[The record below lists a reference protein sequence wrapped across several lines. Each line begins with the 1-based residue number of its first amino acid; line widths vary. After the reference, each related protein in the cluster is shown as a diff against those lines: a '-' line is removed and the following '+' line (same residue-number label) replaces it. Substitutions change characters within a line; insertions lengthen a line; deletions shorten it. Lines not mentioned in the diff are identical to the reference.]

1 MIRNP
6 ISFKLQLPHRD
17 LRDSKEKKK
26 KKTEKKKHHSRK
38 QIQNGIDLD
47 LASVFPGFH
56 WA

>member
-1 MIRNP
+1 M
-6 ISFKLQLPHRD
+6 D

-26 KKTEKKKHHSRK
+26 KKQQRENITAANRFRTMES
-38 QIQNGIDLD
+38 LD